1 MHIDQVV
8 ATDALLDYSLTTA
21 PAPVQVSQ
29 AETDPSYASL
39 TFVISTNAAH
49 PSVTVSQFTFEIPVR
64 NASTPPAATDLADP
78 ASGIKPSIS
87 DPAWQITPGAGPGLF
102 VAKPTSGKP
111 ITITNEGIFVSFNN
125 IQVSTVV
132 GTATVTIVESASAGE
147 GAPTPRKCA
156 LAVPKFPYA
165 FYAGNLTLEKPLI
178 QNGQP
183 AVLTW
188 TGSENA
194 KYTLLFG
201 THSVDVSNERT
212 YTTLPLT
219 ETTTFILEVAA
230 QVGGQTV
237 KVYFTVTQ
245 VVANP
250 SIIAKELA
258 VLTSSKLEGPLT
270 VGTTPSPAQATVN
283 GPLSVSGTSQLAAV
297 TATGTVTTPTMQAVS
312 AIITG
317 SLTANAATVAAL
329 GTPQTATSGTAA
341 TDGFV
346 IGWVG
351 CPPNPERGKLCNT
364 VITLSLNGRPYA
376 QATGGNVLIG
386 FISPYIYGGV
396 SMGSAIMPVPK
407 GAQWATSVEKVEG
420 TEITAPTGF
429 WWVPLGGAGH
439 EPEEQAPSPIRLE
452 PLSLSSVE
460 LGA

>member
-64 NASTPPAATDLADP
+64 NASKPPAATDLADP

-87 DPAWQITPGAGPGLF
+87 DPAWQINPGAGPGLF
-102 VAKPTSGKP
+102 VAKPINGKP
-111 ITITNEGIFVSFNN
+111 ITITNQGIFVSFNN
-125 IQVSTVV
+125 IQVSMVV
-132 GTATVTIVESASAGE
+132 GTATVTVVESATTTPDS
-147 GAPTPRKCA
+147 GAPTPRTCA

-237 KVYFTVTQ
+237 KVYFTATQ

-250 SIIAKELA
+250 SIVAKELA
-258 VLTSSKLEGPLT
+258 VLTTSKLEGPLT
-270 VGTTPSPAQATVN
+270 VGTTPTPAQATVN
-283 GPLSVSGTSQLAAV
+283 GPLSV
-297 TATGTVTTPTMQAVS
+297 TGTITTPTVQAVS
-312 AIITG
+312 AIVSG
-317 SLTANAATVAAL
+317 SLTANAATIAAL

-351 CPPNPERGKLCNT
+351 CPPNSERSRLCNT
-364 VITLSLNGRPYA
+364 VITLSLNGTAYA

-386 FISPYIYGGV
+386 FINPNIYGGV
-396 SMGSAIMPVPK
+396 LAGSAIMPVPK
-407 GAQWATSVEKVEG
+407 GAKWSTDVEAVGG

-429 WWVPLGGAGH
+429 WWVSLGGTG
-439 EPEEQAPSPIRLE
+439 QAPEGEASTPIQQE
-452 PLSLSSVE
+452 TLSLSSLE